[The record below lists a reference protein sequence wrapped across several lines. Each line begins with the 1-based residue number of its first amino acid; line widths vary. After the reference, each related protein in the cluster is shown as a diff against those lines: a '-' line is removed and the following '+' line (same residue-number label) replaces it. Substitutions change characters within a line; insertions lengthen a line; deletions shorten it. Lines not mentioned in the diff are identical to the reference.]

1 MALTHT
7 EESMRNILHSKNVF
21 GIALLLG
28 GLVVVGFLVV
38 GVSEAQEIPLFNR
51 DVVLLDCVE
60 DANAF
65 VVKTVSS
72 TLEVDI
78 HQGLDCAAAVQKLFA
93 RGFVLGPGTGGA
105 TSAVAPSLNHFLM
118 LFVLDTNSLISPS
131 DCQPLNPSQNCVL
144 GQNIGCPTVQRQGIS
159 GPTLNT
165 QQPPVLQPLSPI
177 LQPSTSLHRSTR

>member
-1 MALTHT
+1 
-7 EESMRNILHSKNVF
+7 MRKISPSKNVL

-28 GLVVVGFLVV
+28 GLVAGFLPV
-38 GVSEAQEIPLFNR
+38 GIAEAQKIPIFNR

-65 VVKTVSS
+65 VVRSVST

-78 HQGLDCAAAVQKLFA
+78 TQGLDCAAAVQKLFI

-105 TSAVAPSLNHFLM
+105 TSADPNSLNHFLM
-118 LFVLDTNSLISPS
+118 LFVLNTNSLIEPTSAIPS
-131 DCQPLNPSQNCVL
+131 LNPAQDCAL

-177 LQPSTSLHRSTR
+177 LQPSTPLRRSTR

>member
-1 MALTHT
+1 
-7 EESMRNILHSKNVF
+7 MRNILHSKNVF

-72 TLEVDI
+72 TLNVDI

-118 LFVLDTNSLISPS
+118 LFVLDTNSLISPRIDS
-131 DCQPLNPSQNCVL
+131 PPLNPSQNCVL
-144 GQNIGCPTVQRQGIS
+144 GQNLVGCPGSLDRTEPLSPI
-159 GPTLNT
+159 LNNHE
-165 QQPPVLQPLSPI
+165 PLSPI
-177 LQPSTSLHRSTR
+177 LQQNSPLRRSGR